1 MRLTILTVL
10 LALSLNTLAEKS
22 LYEIPLKS
30 IENKATSLKP
40 HKGKVLLVVNVASEC
55 GLTPQYR
62 ALQAVHEKY
71 GAKGFAVCG
80 FPCNQFGK
88 QEPGTLAQI
97 KEFCTANYKVTFP
110 MYAKIE
116 VNGPGAHPL
125 FQNLKQ
131 QAGVEKIGWN
141 FEKILVSSQGKV
153 LKRFDANTEPNAPEI
168 IAAIEAAL
176 K

>member
-10 LALSLNTLAEKS
+10 LALSLNTVAEKS

-88 QEPGTLAQI
+88 
-97 KEFCTANYKVTFP
+97 
-110 MYAKIE
+110 
-116 VNGPGAHPL
+116 
-125 FQNLKQ
+125 
-131 QAGVEKIGWN
+131 
-141 FEKILVSSQGKV
+141 
-153 LKRFDANTEPNAPEI
+153 
-168 IAAIEAAL
+168 
-176 K
+176 